1 MRLLFIIFMFLS
13 FTNNKKIDFG
23 KKKDGR
29 NWQVVNDGVMGG
41 LSEGEAQ
48 LTEDSVFFKG
58 NVSLDNNGGFSSLR
72 SSYSK
77 KELSK
82 HKSVEI
88 KYRSKGISMAMT
100 LSVSRRWYIP
110 NYKTSL
116 EGTKGKWKT
125 VTLALEDFRK
135 HYIGKPMEETLRED
149 ELKKVIR
156 YGFITDEKKYGNF
169 EFEIDYLEFK

>member
-48 LTEDSVFFKG
+48 LTEDSLLFKG

-110 NYKTSL
+110 NYKTGL

-135 HYIGKPMEETLRED
+135 HYIGKPMEETLRKD